1 MSDNILRFLDNEG
14 RIKIWPSKK
23 ELKFEILKYLA
34 SKFEFGRFY
43 REQEVNNIIKSWHT
57 FNDYFL
63 LRRGLIDCWFL
74 SRTKNGA
81 KYWREERYSLN
92 DIER

>member
-1 MSDNILRFLDNEG
+1 MSSDISRFLDGEG

-23 ELKFEILKYLA
+23 EMKLEVLGYLAEKFEY
-34 SKFEFGRFY
+34 GRFY
-43 REQEVNNIIKSWHT
+43 KEPEINNIINDWHT

-63 LRRGLIDCWFL
+63 LRRGLIDWRFL

-81 KYWREERYSLN
+81 KYWREERTSG
-92 DIER
+92 I